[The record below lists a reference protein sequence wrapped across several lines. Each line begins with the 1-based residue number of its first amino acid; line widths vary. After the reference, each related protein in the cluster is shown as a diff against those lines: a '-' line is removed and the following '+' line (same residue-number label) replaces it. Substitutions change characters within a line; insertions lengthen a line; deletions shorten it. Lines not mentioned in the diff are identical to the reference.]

1 MINPVNKKLVDE
13 YSEGDAFMSDTKLNS
28 DGNPT

>member
-13 YSEGDAFMSDTKLNS
+13 YIEGDEFMSDTKIKS